1 MNTDVVDANRT
12 PAPGQV
18 NSSAT
23 KSSTPRR
30 LTLGLDR
37 FSGLY
42 VWAALVLIFGLLTPE
57 TFLTW
62 SNLRI
67 VAGDQAITAMLALA
81 VAIPLAAHMFDL
93 SAAATMGLSVAISI
107 WFQSAGYSFWL
118 GIAVAVLAGVVIGIV
133 NGFIIV
139 KLRVESLIATLGMGS
154 ILAAVAFWVTGGRQI
169 VTGISPS
176 FTRLATAD
184 FFGLPAPLFYM
195 AAVAVIIWYV
205 LEYRPAGRY
214 LYAVGGNPV
223 AARLAGVRVDAI
235 VWGSMIASGTVAAL
249 AGVVLAARLG
259 SATPEVG
266 PAYLLPAFSAAFL
279 GATQIKPGR
288 MNVPGTLVAIYLLA
302 TGIKGLQLIGAPSYV
317 NFLFNG
323 LALIVAVA
331 LAVRTTRR
339 A

>member
-1 MNTDVVDANRT
+1 MNTDVTDRQPATGDQLRAPVD
-12 PAPGQV
+12 PPQ
-18 NSSAT
+18 S
-23 KSSTPRR
+23 RR
-30 LTLGLDR
+30 FGLGLDR

-42 VWAALVLIFGLLTPE
+42 VWVGLVVVFGLLAPD

-62 SNLRI
+62 SNVRV

-93 SAAATMGLSVAISI
+93 SAAAMMGLSVAISI

-118 GIAVAVLAGVVIGIV
+118 GIAVAVLAGVMIGFL

-184 FFGLPAPLFYM
+184 FLGLPLPLFYM
-195 AAVAVIIWYV
+195 AAVALVLWYV
-205 LEYRPAGRY
+205 LEYRPVGRY
-214 LYAVGGNPV
+214 LYAVGGNAV
-223 AARLAGVRVDAI
+223 AARLAGVRVDSI
-235 VWGSMIASGTVAAL
+235 VWGSMVASSTIAAM

-323 LALIVAVA
+323 LALIIAVA
-331 LAVRTTRR
+331 LAVRTKRR